1 MLLRT
6 SLVLSLYDKAMYVG
20 LCSHVVLHRI
30 ADDTET
36 IASGLNACSFVV
48 RGVVVLMDVE
58 GPR

>member
-6 SLVLSLYDKAMYVG
+6 SLVLSLYGKAMYVG

-36 IASGLNACSFVV
+36 IASGLNACSSFVV
-48 RGVVVLMDVE
+48 RGVVVLY
-58 GPR
+58 